1 MRGSSLAAQDRAM
14 FTTPEPFLS
23 AEISYRQ
30 QRVTDSFKKRSGRRR
45 YRVPRRRTL
54 KVPQQRPGTVAV
66 A

>member
-1 MRGSSLAAQDRAM
+1 M
-14 FTTPEPFLS
+14 FNTPEPFLS

-30 QRVTDSFKKRSGRRR
+30 QRVNESFKKRARRR
-45 YRVPRRRTL
+45 HRVPRRRTL